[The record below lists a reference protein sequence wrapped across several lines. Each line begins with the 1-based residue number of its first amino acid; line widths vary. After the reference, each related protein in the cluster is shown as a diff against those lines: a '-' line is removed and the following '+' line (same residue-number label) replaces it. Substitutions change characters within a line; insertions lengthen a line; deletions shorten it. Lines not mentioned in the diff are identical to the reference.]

1 MKKNIT
7 IKDFVTA
14 VEYRLGEGAEYLWE
28 CYGLDSSILDW
39 TKPDLSGSAGI
50 VYDTKTHVVYEMSVW
65 DNLNEK
71 VYRWIRPE
79 NIKKYKSEAKKRSFS
94 FVLAYDRIK
103 YENTTPAKLLNHL
116 KRLYARRT
124 KA

>member
-14 VEYRLGEGAEYLWE
+14 VDYRIGEGAEYLWE
-28 CYGLDSSILDW
+28 CFGLEASILDW
-39 TKPDLSGSAGI
+39 VRPDLSGSAGI
-50 VYDTKTHVVYEMSVW
+50 IYDTKTHVVYEMEVW
-65 DNLNEK
+65 DDLNEK

-79 NIKKYKSEAKKRSFS
+79 NIKKYNREAKKRGVSVVFA
-94 FVLAYDRIK
+94 LDRIK
-103 YENTTPAKLLNHL
+103 YEHTTPTKLLNHL
-116 KRLYARRT
+116 RRLYARGA